1 MLELLLN
8 FSALAL
14 IWLGI
19 AHSSKGTTMIDVF
32 WAFVGLLVAYALWQ
46 VLSSERHQ

>member
-14 IWLGI
+14 IWLG
-19 AHSSKGTTMIDVF
+19 MV
-32 WAFVGLLVAYALWQ
+32 LLFYQLIPQ
-46 VLSSERHQ
+46 KESQ

>member
-14 IWLGI
+14 IWLGMVLL
-19 AHSSKGTTMIDVF
+19 AHSFYPQKES
-32 WAFVGLLVAYALWQ
+32 Q
-46 VLSSERHQ
+46 